1 MNIKGHTG
9 FSSCSKC
16 TIVGQS
22 VNRTCFLYEDVPSRG
37 RTDEDF
43 IRQSDEDYHRGRTI
57 LTEIPNIG
65 LVTNVTLD
73 YMHLVCLGVV
83 KKLILL
89 WIKGPLSV
97 RIGNNNIIKCSRYMV
112 SFHDMIP
119 SEFSR
124 KPRVLTN
131 ISNWKATEFRQFI
144 LYTGPIVLQSILK
157 EHIYVHFLSLHIAL
171 SILVSPSLVEEECN
185 IKYAEDL
192 LKYFVKNF
200 QTLYGVQFM
209 SHNVHNLLHLCDEV
223 RKFGS
228 LGNFSAFPFE
238 NFMIQIKKVLR
249 KFEKPL
255 QQLARR
261 YGEQKITSAQSTNS
275 SFLDILSLKKKHHDS
290 PLLLNA
296 GKIDQSQYKI
306 LKTNSFN
313 LNCDDKRNNCFL
325 LEDNSVIIALNIVQL
340 ENNDIYIIGR
350 KCKILKGLYDQPRSS
365 KLLDIYIIHDVINSA
380 LSWWPVS
387 SINKKM
393 WRVQLAEIDYVI
405 PVRHVA
411 YN

>member
-1 MNIKGHTG
+1 MINNGFIYKSRLIKIRLSTIICDTPAKSFILNIKGHTG

-22 VNRTCFLYEDVPSRG
+22 INRTTCFLYEDMPSKA

-43 IRQSDEDYHRGRTI
+43 IRQSDEDYHRSKTI

-89 WIKGPLSV
+89 WMKGPLSV

-124 KPRVLTN
+124 KPRVLTD
-131 ISNWKATEFRQFI
+131 ISNWKATEFRQFL

-157 EHIYVHFLSLHIAL
+157 EHIYVHFLSLHIAV

-192 LKYFVKNF
+192 LKYFVENF

-209 SHNVHNLLHLCDEV
+209 SHNVLYDVQFMSHNLLHL
-223 RKFGS
+223 
-228 LGNFSAFPFE
+228 
-238 NFMIQIKKVLR
+238 
-249 KFEKPL
+249 
-255 QQLARR
+255 
-261 YGEQKITSAQSTNS
+261 
-275 SFLDILSLKKKHHDS
+275 
-290 PLLLNA
+290 
-296 GKIDQSQYKI
+296 
-306 LKTNSFN
+306 
-313 LNCDDKRNNCFL
+313 
-325 LEDNSVIIALNIVQL
+325 
-340 ENNDIYIIGR
+340 
-350 KCKILKGLYDQPRSS
+350 
-365 KLLDIYIIHDVINSA
+365 
-380 LSWWPVS
+380 
-387 SINKKM
+387 
-393 WRVQLAEIDYVI
+393 
-405 PVRHVA
+405 
-411 YN
+411 